1 MAEAPHAIAAKGYAL
16 RILKRLLGVVH
27 IVLAVVVGVN
37 WIATPIYHDGSIDY
51 PVWMFLS
58 FFMAPAVLIALIVNF
73 LSKRALDRE
82 ESDGALTRQYFEVNL
97 AFYASIVLA
106 LWYYW
111 NFFGTLFPETESAA
125 VGLIHLEMW
134 TFIDV
139 LFVLVVGVTGFRLWR
154 MAAMR

>member
-1 MAEAPHAIAAKGYAL
+1 MG
-16 RILKRLLGVVH
+16 ILKRVLAVIH
-27 IVLAVVVGVN
+27 IVLAIAVGLN
-37 WIATPIYHDGSIDY
+37 WIATPLYHDGSDSY
-51 PVWMFLS
+51 PVWEFLNY
-58 FFMAPAVLIALIVNF
+58 FMAVTVLVALIVNF

-82 ESDGALTRQYFEVNL
+82 KSDGSLNKPYFEANL

-111 NFFGTLFPETESAA
+111 NFFGSLFPETESAA

-134 TFIDV
+134 TLINP
-139 LFVLVVGVTGFRLWR
+139 LFVLTTGVTGFRLWR

>member
-1 MAEAPHAIAAKGYAL
+1 MG
-16 RILKRLLGVVH
+16 ILKRVLAVIH
-27 IVLAVVVGVN
+27 IVLAIAVGLN
-37 WIATPIYHDGSIDY
+37 WIATPLYHDGSDSY
-51 PVWMFLS
+51 PVWEFLNY
-58 FFMAPAVLIALIVNF
+58 FMAVTVLVALIVNF

-82 ESDGALTRQYFEVNL
+82 KSDGSLNRPYFEANL

-111 NFFGTLFPETESAA
+111 NFFGSLFPETESAA

-134 TFIDV
+134 TLINP
-139 LFVLVVGVTGFRLWR
+139 LFVLTTGVTGFRLWR

>member
-1 MAEAPHAIAAKGYAL
+1 MA
-16 RILKRLLGVVH
+16 ILKRVLAVAH
-27 IVLAVVVGVN
+27 IVLAFAVGMN
-37 WIATPIYHDGSIDY
+37 WIATPIYHDGSVDY
-51 PVWMFLS
+51 PVWTFLS
-58 FFMAPAVLIALIVNF
+58 YFMAPAVLIALIVNL

-82 ESDGALTRQYFEVNL
+82 EADGSLTRQYFEVNL

-134 TFIDV
+134 SLIDP

-154 MAAMR
+154 MAATR

>member
-1 MAEAPHAIAAKGYAL
+1 MG
-16 RILKRLLGVVH
+16 ILIRVLAVVH
-27 IVLAVVVGVN
+27 IVLAFAVGLN
-37 WIATPIYHDGSIDY
+37 WIATPLYHDGSDSY
-51 PVWMFLS
+51 PVWEFLNY
-58 FFMAPAVLIALIVNF
+58 FMAVAVLIALIVNF

-82 ESDGALTRQYFEVNL
+82 PSDGALTRQYFEVNL

-111 NFFGTLFPETESAA
+111 NFFGSLFPETESAA

-134 TFIDV
+134 TLVDP
-139 LFVLVVGVTGFRLWR
+139 LFVLVSGVTGFRLWR

>member
-1 MAEAPHAIAAKGYAL
+1 MG
-16 RILKRLLGVVH
+16 ILKRVLAVIH
-27 IVLAVVVGVN
+27 IVLAIAVGLN
-37 WIATPIYHDGSIDY
+37 WIATPLYHDGSDSY
-51 PVWMFLS
+51 PVWEFLNY
-58 FFMAPAVLIALIVNF
+58 FMAAAVLVALIVNF

-82 ESDGALTRQYFEVNL
+82 KSDGSLNRPYFEANL

-111 NFFGTLFPETESAA
+111 NFFGSLFPETESAA

-134 TFIDV
+134 TLINP
-139 LFVLVVGVTGFRLWR
+139 LFVLTTGVTGFRLWR

>member
-1 MAEAPHAIAAKGYAL
+1 MG
-16 RILKRLLGVVH
+16 ILKRVLAVIH
-27 IVLAVVVGVN
+27 IVLAIAVGLN
-37 WIATPIYHDGSIDY
+37 WIATPLYHDGSDSY
-51 PVWMFLS
+51 PVWEFLNY
-58 FFMAPAVLIALIVNF
+58 FMAATVLVALIVNF

-82 ESDGALTRQYFEVNL
+82 KSDGSLNRPYFEANL

-111 NFFGTLFPETESAA
+111 NFFGSLFPETESAA

-134 TFIDV
+134 TLINP
-139 LFVLVVGVTGFRLWR
+139 LFVLTTGVTGFRLWR

>member
-1 MAEAPHAIAAKGYAL
+1 MG
-16 RILKRLLGVVH
+16 ILKRVLAVIH
-27 IVLAVVVGVN
+27 IVLAFAVGLN
-37 WIATPIYHDGSIDY
+37 WIATPLYHDGSDSY
-51 PVWMFLS
+51 PVWEFLNY
-58 FFMAPAVLIALIVNF
+58 FMAVAVLIALIVNF

-82 ESDGALTRQYFEVNL
+82 KSDGSLNRPYFEANL

-111 NFFGTLFPETESAA
+111 NFFGSLFPETESAA

-134 TFIDV
+134 TLINP
-139 LFVLVVGVTGFRLWR
+139 LFVLTTGVTGFRLWR